1 MENTFRLDQIEVT
14 ASIHILCLSVIG
26 ISSRMDCPM
35 FVFQLP
41 DNDFRLK
48 KIEIKLS
55 NYFQKFVLLLIY
67 VLNVF

>member
-1 MENTFRLDQIEVT
+1 MSKTLLQSFINNDKQMENGLRLDQIEVT
-14 ASIHILCLSVIG
+14 ASIHILCFSVIG

-48 KIEIKLS
+48 KKEIKLS
-55 NYFQKFVLLLIY
+55 N
-67 VLNVF
+67 

>member
-1 MENTFRLDQIEVT
+1 
-14 ASIHILCLSVIG
+14 LSVIG